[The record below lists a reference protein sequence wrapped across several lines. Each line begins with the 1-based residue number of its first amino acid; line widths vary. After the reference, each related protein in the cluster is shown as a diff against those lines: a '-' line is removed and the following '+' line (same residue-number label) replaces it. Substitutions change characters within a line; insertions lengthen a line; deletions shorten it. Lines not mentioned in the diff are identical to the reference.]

1 MKEFFSEAY
10 TDDKGS
16 GSSSK
21 FPEKEPAD
29 NSKFSVTRLTEGT
42 PGGKHPKKGQRVTM
56 HYTGK
61 LLNGNVF
68 DSSVQRN

>member
-10 TDDKGS
+10 SDGKGS
-16 GSSSK
+16 GSSA
-21 FPEKEPAD
+21 FPEKEPKD
-29 NSKFSVTRLTEGT
+29 NSKFTVTRLTEGT

-61 LLNGNVF
+61 LLNGDVF
-68 DSSVQRN
+68 DSSV